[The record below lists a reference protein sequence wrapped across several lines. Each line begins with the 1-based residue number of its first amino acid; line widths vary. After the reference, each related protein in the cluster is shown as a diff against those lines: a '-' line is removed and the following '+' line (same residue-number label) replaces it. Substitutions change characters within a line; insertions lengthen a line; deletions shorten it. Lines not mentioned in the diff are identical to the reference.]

1 VDSRAA
7 SRQALLHQQ
16 RCPHIFSSACL
27 FRLFEQLKR
36 RAARIPSL
44 TTIIMLPTTALIC
57 TAVMYLD
64 SLRPARKDAAFSPP
78 THTRPHPIFFLTCMH
93 ASDCVRAVRT
103 RPPHSFTSPARSERW
118 SRAQPR
124 GKESMQGYKS
134 LFPHVTSCH
143 SARRRR
149 AVDKHVLAGT
159 RPCTLPAACTRPFGP
174 SVHPSHS
181 FIFPELRKC
190 WPGGQ
195 AQLSDQTRPDSRLPH
210 PWPLTQDFSV
220 PRLRFRSACMLMSHV
235 R

>member
-1 VDSRAA
+1 MHRIQEGVHGSRPPPKDSAKTTSSRAWICEQS

-57 TAVMYLD
+57 TAVMYVSRFAPAGEKRRGVLHTHTHPAPPDILLD
-64 SLRPARKDAAFSPP
+64 VHACVGLRACSADSPP
-78 THTRPHPIFFLTCMH
+78 SLFHL
-93 ASDCVRAVRT
+93 AGEERAVVE
-103 RPPHSFTSPARSERW
+103 SPARPEG
-118 SRAQPR
+118 
-124 GKESMQGYKS
+124 GKSMQGYKS

-159 RPCTLPAACTRPFGP
+159 RPCTLPACCLHPSFRPVSP
-174 SVHPSHS
+174 SVP
-181 FIFPELRKC
+181 FIHLSRTPKVLAR
-190 WPGGQ
+190 PG
-195 AQLSDQTRPDSRLPH
+195 TIE
-210 PWPLTQDFSV
+210 
-220 PRLRFRSACMLMSHV
+220 
-235 R
+235 